1 MRAGLSELWRPG
13 MCGRPGRLRRPGAT
27 QKPRGPHGPPGGE
40 AGAAQAE
47 GRLPPLQGLG
57 AQGEPARGVQGRP
70 GGGRGPL
77 LDAWLHDAAYCRI
90 PEVVRV
96 EKKVRRRRD
105 DVLAAVGLG
114 IGNGRV
120 ESSNDKVK
128 VAVGMG
134 YGFRNVDNLISLL
147 MLRCSDIKP
156 ALPGRRA
163 A

>member
-1 MRAGLSELWRPG
+1 MRWCLDFTSPSGVRKNDTLQRAVFRAGS
-13 MCGRPGRLRRPGAT
+13 AA
-27 QKPRGPHGPPGGE
+27 E
-40 AGAAQAE
+40 AG
-47 GRLPPLQGLG
+47 R
-57 AQGEPARGVQGRP
+57 
-70 GGGRGPL
+70 L
-77 LDAWLHDAAYCRI
+77 LDAWLHDAAYCRV

-120 ESSNDKVK
+120 ESLNNKVK
-128 VAVGMG
+128 VAVRMG

-156 ALPGRRA
+156 ALPGRQA